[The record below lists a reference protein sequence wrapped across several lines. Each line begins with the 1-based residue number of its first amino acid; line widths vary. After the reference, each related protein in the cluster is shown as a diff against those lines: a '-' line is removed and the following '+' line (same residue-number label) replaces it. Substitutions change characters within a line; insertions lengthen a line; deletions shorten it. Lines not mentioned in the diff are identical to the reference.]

1 VTGGLPPIDSPPT
14 NDNPTGGNPGDGG
27 GKACTVTA
35 TNLCGG
41 TPGAVE
47 LPGLATPPDQPG
59 GGAPGGVIPEPAGWM
74 TMILGFGA
82 LACVLRIRRRRASA
96 ALV

>member
-1 VTGGLPPIDSPPT
+1 VTGGLPPIASPPT
-14 NDNPTGGNPGDGG
+14 NDNPTGGNLGDGG
-27 GKACTVTA
+27 GNACTVTA

-41 TPGAVE
+41 TPGPVE
-47 LPGLATPPDQPG
+47 LPGLATPLDQPG
-59 GGAPGGVIPEPAGWM
+59 GAAEGVIPEPAGWM